1 MDTSFADGGSSTSL
15 FSALGELDIGI
26 SLVDETGTIVFANDR
41 YAGLFGKRRESL
53 IGASFVEVL
62 EPAERDAAYEFHRR
76 LLSAPERKPV
86 RSNRTRVFFGSD
98 GKRLE
103 YAAISLVWKDGSG
116 KALRATVVHDRTQ
129 YVDAIERAESVAS
142 ILIRNPNPVL
152 ELDRTGSVLF
162 VNISAKALFP
172 GIEAAALRHPYL
184 AGIDLSIAEGASPT
198 EELQVEGRWYLRI
211 AHAPVEFP
219 DRIRVYGFETSERK
233 LAELRL
239 TESETRLR
247 AILDNSRQAFVLVG
261 LDGKVSLFNR
271 RAEEMVGLAMNRLLA
286 VGVPVSDFVRNED
299 MDDFRLRFSR
309 ALEGESERSVR
320 LIEIPGLGER
330 LYVDVEYSPIR
341 DSEGRLFAVCMIL
354 SDITEAR
361 YHEEQAA
368 LTRLVFDNTKEGIL
382 VTDAEARIL
391 SVNRAFTEISGYSAE
406 EIAGRNP
413 RLLQSGWQTAQF
425 YEQLWAGLARDGS
438 WQGEIWDRRKDGSL
452 YAQWSSITAVKDE
465 TGAVKN
471 YVAIVNE
478 ITEQKAAAER
488 IRHLAYYDT
497 LTELPNRALLFDRL
511 NHALDSARRAGTR
524 IALLFIDLDRFKSV
538 NDSFGHEEGD
548 RFLRETARRIRS
560 VMRASDTVARLGGDE
575 FTVLVEGVA
584 APEDAAQV
592 AEKVLAALAAPYK
605 IQDTEF
611 FTGASI
617 GIAVTPDD
625 GSELELLLRN
635 ADSAMYRV
643 KESGRNGY
651 QFYRPEMNEKALER
665 LRIESRLRRAEEERA
680 LKLNFQPQ
688 IRISDGELV
697 GWEALL
703 RWNPEGIG
711 PVPPSV
717 FIPMAEENGFIS
729 AIGDW
734 VLREALSVRRTTLTG
749 TMAVNLSAK
758 QFASRNLVAA
768 ITRMLEETGLE
779 GSSLELEITESAV
792 MRDVEFSVGLLRS
805 LKALGIGI
813 AIDDFGTGYSSLS
826 YLKRFPIDKLK
837 IDRSFVADL
846 PGDAEDAAI
855 ARTIVGLARGLG
867 MRTIAEGVE
876 TEAQLAFLR
885 EIGCDEYQGY
895 FGSRPLPLDAAAA
908 FKPPR

>member
-26 SLVDETGTIVFANDR
+26 SLGDETGTIVFANDR